1 MNIKILGSSD
11 YCQTIE
17 GYLTSGSIGDYTSY
31 TITKDSGSTPSM
43 NSYDVGIVDGTDS
56 TLCTYVEN
64 NVSSSDTHLCIANVK
79 DVINKEWKNYTFND
93 RTFTNEYPNEYLVVK
108 LVEYNNM
115 NQ

>member
-1 MNIKILGSSD
+1 MNIKILGNSD

-17 GYLTSGSIGDYTSY
+17 SYLTSGSIGNYTSY

-56 TLCTYVEN
+56 TLCTYV
-64 NVSSSDTHLCIANVK
+64 ANEK
-79 DVINKEWKNYTFND
+79 GVINKEWKNYTFQD
-93 RTFTNEYPNEYLVVK
+93 RTFTNEYPNEYLIVK